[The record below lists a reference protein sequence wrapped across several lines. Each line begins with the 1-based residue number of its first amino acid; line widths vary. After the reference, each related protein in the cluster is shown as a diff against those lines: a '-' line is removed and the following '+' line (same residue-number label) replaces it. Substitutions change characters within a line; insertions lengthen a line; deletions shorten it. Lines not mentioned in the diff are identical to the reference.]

1 MSVTKFILQTDRITT
16 CALQSARRSGSRF
29 GSLIVSTTRPC
40 FKENRGRVFLCGGQ
54 PWRSHTLI
62 FHTALTTGSREA
74 DQGQAAE
81 LSLAGP
87 VLLIASCFGF
97 NCTTAIDSCH

>member
-29 GSLIVSTTRPC
+29 GSLVVSTTRPC
-40 FKENRGRVFLCGGQ
+40 FKENRGRVFLCRGQ

-62 FHTALTTGSREA
+62 FFTQRLATGSREA

-87 VLLIASCFGF
+87 VLHIASCFGF
-97 NCTTAIDSCH
+97 NCTIA